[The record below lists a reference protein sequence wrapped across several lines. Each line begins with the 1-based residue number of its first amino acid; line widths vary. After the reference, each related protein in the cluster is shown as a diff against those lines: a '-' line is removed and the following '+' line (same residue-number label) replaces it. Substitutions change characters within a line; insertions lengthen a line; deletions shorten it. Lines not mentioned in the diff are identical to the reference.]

1 MHSCA
6 TSNTT
11 ASNNEEKKNYV
22 SLQAPPKL
30 PNSKTTILFLCL
42 EFAVGELLA
51 SFISRVLILILP
63 VVDYF
68 SASVEQKDL
77 LAVTDPSFGLKSSL
91 EFFPCILPGP
101 EKVFSHRAAMAT
113 TEYLVN
119 CNSDILIQPK
129 EV

>member
-30 PNSKTTILFLCL
+30 PNSKTT
-42 EFAVGELLA
+42 
-51 SFISRVLILILP
+51 ILP